1 MPAPTRGEIEAAV
14 TLPTYQV
21 EYWNGSAWTAIA
33 ANNVLDVS
41 GTAESAGGANGV
53 TFGAEATAS
62 LTIRLDP
69 SCSTIAWERTR
80 VRVKFSFASA
90 DLITRATGVITR
102 RTRDADGAVTWEV
115 EGFNEPIART
125 AVYSPLF
132 YRRPASTLTSAT
144 SIEDPT
150 NGAYRAGLVNY
161 ILWAAGG
168 RPSEQAASYPSAL
181 FYYRC
186 DFAPITPEW
195 SWAAGE
201 NAWDELGRLARAC
214 GLVIYQAADG
224 VVTAT
229 SALALGGTASYTFD
243 EGDYEDWREDA
254 STGELVGAVRCA
266 YTTRRLQ
273 PRQVVYEDSLAR
285 QIVPGGSGTYTLDM
299 QQPVYDFEI
308 TSGALP
314 SDAITATTT
323 EGKLLT
329 MSAAIVS
336 QSASRLTITVTNP
349 GAETMVI
356 SRIQIRGRP
365 IAVVE
370 EGSVTVGSGLPER
383 EVGSDTGV
391 YVQSQFHAERLC
403 TLFRDLYGT
412 TLPTRQLIGS
422 GYDPDRSVGEIV
434 GLTNAAWALSAAPH
448 RITAIRHANTGAT
461 MDVDLVPSAT
471 LPTPAG
477 TFIIGAS
484 YSGGDVRL
492 LSY

>member
-1 MPAPTRGEIEAAV
+1 MAPPTRGQIEAV
-14 TLPTYQV
+14 NTEPTYQL
-21 EYWNGSAWTAIA
+21 EYWNGSAWVAVTSAW
-33 ANNVLDVS
+33 VLD
-41 GTAESAGGANGV
+41 GDGAAESAGGANGV
-53 TFGAEATAS
+53 TFGAETTAS

-69 SCSTIAWERTR
+69 LGAGIAWQRTP
-80 VRVKFSFASA
+80 VRLKYGFSTS
-90 DLITRATGVITR
+90 DLIVRATGVISTR
-102 RTRDADGAVTWEV
+102 SRSDKELIWQID
-115 EGFNEPIART
+115 GFNEPIART

-132 YRRPASTLTSAT
+132 YRRPAATLTSAT

-150 NGAYRAGLVNY
+150 NGAYKAGLVNY

-168 RPSEQAASYPSAL
+168 RPSEQSASYPTAL

-229 SALALGGTASYTFD
+229 SALALGGTAAFTFVEP
-243 EGDYEDWREDA
+243 EGLTEDA

-299 QQPVYDFEI
+299 QQPVYDVEA

-314 SDAITATTT
+314 ADAVSATTT

-336 QSASRLTITVTNP
+336 QSAARLTITVTNP
-349 GAETMVI
+349 GTETMVI

-403 TLFRDLYGT
+403 TLYRDINGAV
-412 TLPTRQLIGS
+412 LPTRTIS
-422 GYDPDRSVGEIV
+422 NWGYDPDRSVGEIV
-434 GLTNAAWALSAAPH
+434 GLTKSAWGLSAAPH
-448 RITAIRHANTGAT
+448 RITAIRHHKTGAV

-477 TFIIGAS
+477 TFIIGTS